1 MVLGENRSIS
11 PSLGDMLELLVRN
24 NEEFEISV
32 FELTGFNCLS
42 MATLRV
48 SITPSSNLFSIF
60 LVRFG
65 DVEDKN

>member
-1 MVLGENRSIS
+1 
-11 PSLGDMLELLVRN
+11 MLELLVRN